1 MKIQLRSGFLL
12 VAGLV
17 NALPQDASAQCC
29 LADFFA
35 GCGTCFSRPPMY
47 AVAPVAAPVM
57 APVAAPA
64 PPVMVPVQ
72 QTSYVPETTYRTE
85 YKTVPVT
92 TYKPSCEIDPCTG
105 CARECMQPV
114 TQYVHQAVNV
124 PVTQYRAVTS
134 TKYVQM
140 QPGAAAPYAAPV
152 GFAAPPAMPP
162 AMPPAGTV
170 SPFAAP
176 VQTAAPGWGAANGD
190 ISTQIVPG
198 QSSINPP
205 SLPPGTAAPMIQ
217 QPVQRQ
223 ISPPTTTTGT
233 AWMMPMGAQPQA
245 FKPPALDPAAGPVP
259 TQPPALKPI
268 PDMPRA
274 GAGDRQAPVASPP
287 VQAPAAGSRE
297 ANSQMPGSPPASS
310 GTTGIPVVP
319 GSGSGAAA
327 GAFPRLLEPTGHTT
341 SWHPA
346 AIGVGQSDT
355 SVYPTAALPMRSQR

>member
-1 MKIQLRSGFLL
+1 MKIQRKFGFLL
-12 VAGLV
+12 VVGFVSAE
-17 NALPQDASAQCC
+17 AQMASAQCC

-35 GCGTCFSRPPMY
+35 GCGSCFSRPPVY

-57 APVAAPA
+57 APVPAAP

-92 TYKPSCEIDPCTG
+92 SYKPSCEIDPCTG
-105 CARECMQPV
+105 CTRECMQPV
-114 TQYVHQAVNV
+114 TQYVQQAVNV

-140 QPGAAAPYAAPV
+140 QPGVAAPYAAPV

-162 AMPPAGTV
+162 AVPPAGTV

-198 QSSINPP
+198 QASINPP
-205 SLPPGTAAPMIQ
+205 ALPPGAAAPMIQ

-223 ISPPTTTTGT
+223 ISPPMTTGT
-233 AWMMPMGAQPQA
+233 AWMMPMSAPPQA
-245 FKPPALDPAAGPVP
+245 VKPPTLDPATGPVP
-259 TQPPALKPI
+259 TQPPSLKPI

-274 GAGDRQAPVASPP
+274 GSADRQAPAASPP
-287 VQAPAAGSRE
+287 VHAPEVGSRE
-297 ANSQMPGSPPASS
+297 ANSQIPGSPPASS

-319 GSGSGAAA
+319 GSGSGAAT

-346 AIGVGQSDT
+346 VIDT
-355 SVYPTAALPMRSQR
+355 GRPIPTGYPTAALPVRSQR